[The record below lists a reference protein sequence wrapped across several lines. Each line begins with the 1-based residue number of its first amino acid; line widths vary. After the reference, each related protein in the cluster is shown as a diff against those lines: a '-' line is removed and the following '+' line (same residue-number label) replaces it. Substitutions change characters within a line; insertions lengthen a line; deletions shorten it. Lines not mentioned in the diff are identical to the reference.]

1 MAMNKSTQTIRS
13 KTEPRAKV
21 SKEKLDAQERSN
33 AEERVENIIAILIV
47 VVLCVAAGWWIYDKM
62 QPPTIDENA
71 VRANIA
77 LGGAP
82 MVGNADAPVTVVLF
96 SDFECVYCGEFAR
109 GSFPAVKERYIDAGI
124 VRFAYMSFPL
134 SQSHPYAAAAANAA
148 LCAGEQGK
156 FWEYHDILY
165 ANQDALASD
174 DLRAHATAAGLD
186 MQVFDACVEDK
197 LFAALIDRTVA
208 YGKSLGVTGTP
219 TFFFNGRKVV
229 GALTPEDFARE
240 IDTELEIAKSA
251 SD

>member
-1 MAMNKSTQTIRS
+1 MNKATQAIRS
-13 KTEPRAKV
+13 KTKPQTKV
-21 SKEKLDAQERSN
+21 SKEKLGVQERSN

-47 VVLCVAAGWWIYDKM
+47 VVLCVAAGWWVYDKM
-62 QPPTIDENA
+62 QPPAIDENA

-82 MVGNADAPVTVVLF
+82 MLGNADAAITVVLF

-109 GSFPAVKERYIDAGI
+109 DSFPMIKERYIDTGTARI
-124 VRFAYMSFPL
+124 AYMSFPL
-134 SQSHPYAAAAANAA
+134 SQSHPYATAAANAA

-174 DLRAHATAAGLD
+174 DLRVHAVTAGLD
-186 MQVFDACVEDK
+186 AQMFDACMQDD
-197 LFAALIDRTVA
+197 LFAPVIDRTVA

-240 IDTELEIAKSA
+240 MDAELDGMTSTSE
-251 SD
+251 

>member
-1 MAMNKSTQTIRS
+1 MS
-13 KTEPRAKV
+13 
-21 SKEKLDAQERSN
+21 
-33 AEERVENIIAILIV
+33 
-47 VVLCVAAGWWIYDKM
+47 VLCIVAGWWIYDKM

-82 MVGNADAPVTVVLF
+82 ILGNADASVTVVLF

-109 GSFPAVKERYIDAGI
+109 DSFPTIKERYIDAGTA
-124 VRFAYMSFPL
+124 RLAYMSFPL

-148 LCAGEQGK
+148 LCADEQGR
-156 FWEYHDILY
+156 FWEYHDVLY

-174 DLRAHATAAGLD
+174 DLRVHAVAAGLD
-186 MQVFDACVEDK
+186 AQMFDDCMQDE
-197 LFAALIDRTVA
+197 LFAAVIDRTVV

-240 IDTELEIAKSA
+240 IDAELATG
-251 SD
+251 